1 MLKIECEIP
10 SAEKATDSEILERF
24 KNAKL
29 ILVLDADGNVSPLK
43 LSKTKSAQ
51 KIPES
56 EISTLHVESLSG
68 LSCIGSI
75 RYTGSN
81 GELLI
86 IGGDYVW
93 IEY

>member
-1 MLKIECEIP
+1 MLKIDCEIP
-10 SAEKATDSEILERF
+10 SAGEATDKEILERF

-43 LSKTKSAQ
+43 LSKTKIAK

-56 EISTLHVESLSG
+56 EIPELHVKSLSG